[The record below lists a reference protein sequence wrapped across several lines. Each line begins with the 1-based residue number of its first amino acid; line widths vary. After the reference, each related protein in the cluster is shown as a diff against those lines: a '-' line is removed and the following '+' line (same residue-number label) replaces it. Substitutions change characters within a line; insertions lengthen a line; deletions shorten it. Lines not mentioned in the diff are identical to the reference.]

1 MGGGGGGAPSA
12 FMEHSHLYHPNGG
25 AHHGSAGIVARRP
38 EMEFLDI
45 NITKDSSLLLH
56 ATYSIHSLSYWR
68 ILKKTTYSSLV

>member
-1 MGGGGGGAPSA
+1 MSAVVTPASSGHSPTSQDYYEEYGSNMGGGGGGAPPT

-45 NITKDSSLLLH
+45 SL
-56 ATYSIHSLSYWR
+56 T
-68 ILKKTTYSSLV
+68 

>member
-1 MGGGGGGAPSA
+1 MSAVVTPASSGHSPTSQDYYEEYGSNMGGGGGAPST

-45 NITKDSSLLLH
+45 SL
-56 ATYSIHSLSYWR
+56 T
-68 ILKKTTYSSLV
+68 